1 MPEPLRPPPGA
12 SNLGAAALARPP
24 TQRWE
29 QGCVLEYNSGTHT
42 AKVRTNRGRPL
53 ENVPQMKTA
62 SGAFEH
68 LSTGTPVVISW
79 DLGFPVIVG
88 ILDDVGLPQKALP
101 PMSLTGVDGVGSAD
115 PTQSTHGSNNYKPP
129 FAPTDMGPNDFARVG
144 TMGNHVAVLEGG
156 VSQLGSPSALV
167 RSLGTSGT
175 MQTIA
180 RAIQQVTDFGQL
192 SVENDQG
199 RTSFVLRAGSNQS
212 TETGLDEQ
220 RWTIQIDLGAS
231 GDIFDFRILEPE
243 GKLLFRM
250 HAGSDGRVQIY
261 GDGGVDLSSGA
272 AGAGNAR
279 NDHAGPRTQAIGGDD
294 TKTIAGVK
302 TTIVEQSHVT
312 TVGGDV
318 ERAASGTLTEFST
331 GNRAIGTGGD
341 EARVIGESRATT
353 VGKNDDLAIDGKW
366 SVLAKKGVRLDA
378 RGNFDIVASA
388 RARIDGSTVVLGA
401 NGNHPLPRWDVFLRD
416 LGMFLGDLTTALA
429 NAVPINVFAVPAYM
443 AKIAFFNA
451 KVNTG
456 FAYKSTKVKND

>member
-1 MPEPLRPPPGA
+1 MAEPLRPPPGA
-12 SNLGAAALARPP
+12 NNLGAGALARPP

-62 SGAFEH
+62 PGAFEH

-79 DLGFPVIVG
+79 DLGFPIIVG

-101 PMSLTGVDGVGSAD
+101 PMSLTGVAGVGSTD
-115 PTQSTHGSNNYKPP
+115 PTQATHGTNNYKPP

-156 VSQLGSPSALV
+156 LAQLGSPSALV

-175 MQTIA
+175 VQTIA
-180 RAIQQVTDFGQL
+180 RAIQQLTDFGL
-192 SVENDQG
+192 VSTENDQG
-199 RTSFVLRAGSNQS
+199 KTSFIVRAGSNQS

-220 RWTIQIDLGAS
+220 RWTIRIDLGAS
-231 GDIFDFRILEPE
+231 GDLFDFRIVEPE
-243 GKLLFRM
+243 GKQLFRL
-250 HAGSDGRVQIY
+250 HVGSDGRVQLY

-279 NDHAGPRTQAIGGDD
+279 SDHAGPRAQTIGGDD
-294 TKTIAGVK
+294 TKTIAGVRS
-302 TTIVEQSHVT
+302 TVIQQSQTT
-312 TVGGDV
+312 TVGGDE
-318 ERAASGTLTEFST
+318 ERAIGGTLTEFSS
-331 GNRAIGTGGD
+331 GNRAIGTGGA
-341 EARVIGESRATT
+341 EARVVGEARTTT
-353 VGKNDDLAIDGKW
+353 VGDDDKLEIDGKW
-366 SVLAKKGVRLDA
+366 SVLAKKGVKLESRAD
-378 RGNFDIVASA
+378 FDIKASR
-388 RARIDGSTVVLGA
+388 RARMDGSQVVLGT

-416 LGMFLGDLTTALA
+416 LGTFLADLQTALG
-429 NAVPINVFAVPAYM
+429 NAVPINPFAIPAYM
-443 AKIAFFNA
+443 AKIAFFTA

>member
-1 MPEPLRPPPGA
+1 M
-12 SNLGAAALARPP
+12 
-24 TQRWE
+24 
-29 QGCVLEYNSGTHT
+29 LEYNSGTHT

-62 SGAFEH
+62 PGAFEH

-101 PMSLTGVDGVGSAD
+101 PMSLTGVDGVGSTD
-115 PTQSTHGSNNYKPP
+115 PTQATHGSNNYKPP

-144 TMGNHVAVLEGG
+144 TMGNHIAVLEGG
-156 VSQLGSPSALV
+156 LSLFGSQSAQL

-192 SVENDQG
+192 SVENDRG
-199 RTSFVLRAGSNQS
+199 KTSFVLRAGSNQS

-220 RWTIQIDLGAS
+220 RWTIRIDLGAS
-231 GDIFDFRILEPE
+231 GDLFDFSILEPE
-243 GKLLFRM
+243 GKLLFRL

-279 NDHAGPRTQAIGGDD
+279 SDHAGPRVQAIGGND
-294 TKTIAGVK
+294 TKTIAGTK
-302 TTIVEQSHVT
+302 TTVVEQSHVT

-318 ERAASGTLTEFST
+318 ERAAGGTLTEFST
-331 GNRAIGTGGD
+331 GNRAVGTGGA
-341 EARVIGESRATT
+341 EARVIGETRTTT
-353 VGKNDDLAIDGKW
+353 VGDSDDLAIDGKW
-366 SVLAKKGVRLDA
+366 SVLAKKGVKLESRAD
-378 RGNFDIVASA
+378 FDIKAKS
-388 RARIDGSTVVLGA
+388 RARVDGSQVVLGT

-416 LGMFLGDLTTALA
+416 LGTFLADLQTALG
-429 NAVPINVFAVPAYM
+429 NAVPLNPFAVPMYM